1 MSKPRKWYTYEFK
14 KGNKLLH
21 GGRTQDPNRREQEH
35 KRDLDPK
42 GHLKIIG
49 KAKTEEGAIEWE
61 RKQGHL

>member
-35 KRDLDPK
+35 QRDLNP
-42 GHLKIIG
+42 
-49 KAKTEEGAIEWE
+49 
-61 RKQGHL
+61 